1 MGGNPKAF
9 PIVLE
14 RANKHLRSAMG
25 YEIVELMSRMEREQ
39 LQSKH
44 GKKGK
49 GASAPS
55 LRSDIHLIYCP
66 LATVSSKMYIVRS
79 TLDPSLI
86 KLACTP
92 DLDISNQEK
101 EDGIPE
107 DLVSGSILSWQ
118 TADQIASYG
127 VLFVILSL
135 ILVHGKTI
143 PDSTHPPYTQFCT
156 L

>member
-1 MGGNPKAF
+1 MGGNSKAF
-9 PIVLE
+9 LIVLE
-14 RANKHLRSAMG
+14 RANKHLKSSMG
-25 YEIVELMSRMEREQ
+25 YEIVELMSRTEREQ
-39 LQSKH
+39 LLSRH

-49 GASAPS
+49 RTFAPS
-55 LRSDIHLIYCP
+55 LRSDIHLTSCP

-86 KLACTP
+86 KLACVP
-92 DLDISNQEK
+92 DLDISNQER

-107 DLVSGSILSWQ
+107 DLVSGSIVSWQ

-127 VLFVILSL
+127 ILFVILSL

-143 PDSTHPPYTQFCT
+143 PDSTYPPYTPFYT